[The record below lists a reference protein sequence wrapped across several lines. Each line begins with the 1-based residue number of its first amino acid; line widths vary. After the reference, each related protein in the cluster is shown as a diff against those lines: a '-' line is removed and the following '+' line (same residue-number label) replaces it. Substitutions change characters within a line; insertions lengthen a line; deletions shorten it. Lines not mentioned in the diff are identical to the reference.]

1 MPPGGYH
8 FIRVPRNR
16 HAGQRTRQVTWKS
29 DAGLIMAL
37 LDFFNTFGVKFRIT
51 PLHLL
56 NVFRQ
61 KRLRT

>member
-37 LDFFNTFGVKFRIT
+37 LDFLTRLVLSLE
-51 PLHLL
+51 LHLSIYPMRF
-56 NVFRQ
+56 VRSD
-61 KRLRT
+61 

>member
-37 LDFFNTFGVKFRIT
+37 LDFLTRLVLSLE
-51 PLHLL
+51 LHLSIYSMRF
-56 NVFRQ
+56 VRSD
-61 KRLRT
+61 